1 MPSVGPE
8 HRRHRTQ
15 LAVDKGSM
23 RKAERLSVQTYKAEV
38 SGPPPLLGMVLL
50 ALADPGLS

>member
-1 MPSVGPE
+1 MGPE
-8 HRRHRTQ
+8 HRRHKTL

-50 ALADPGLS
+50 ALADLGLS